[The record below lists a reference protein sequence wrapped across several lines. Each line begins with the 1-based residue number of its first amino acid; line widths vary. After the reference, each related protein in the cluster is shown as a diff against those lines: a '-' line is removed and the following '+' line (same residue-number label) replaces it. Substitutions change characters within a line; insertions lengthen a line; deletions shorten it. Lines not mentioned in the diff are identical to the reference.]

1 MLTTTS
7 EYAIRALG
15 YLATKDRDTRVGSDE
30 ISEATK
36 VPKRFLLKILNTLK
50 NQGILKTSRGIGGG
64 FSLAEDPENIRLYD
78 IVSIF
83 EDLNRHKHCLS
94 GHEDCGPESPCPLY
108 EKWHVILKSLEDF
121 LETTTLQHFKD
132 FEEKRGASL
141 TR

>member
-30 ISEATK
+30 ISEATR

-64 FSLAEDPENIRLYD
+64 FSLAMEPGEIKLID

-94 GHEDCGPESPCPLY
+94 GHDDCGPSNPCPLY
-108 EKWHVILKSLEDF
+108 EEWHIILKKLEDF
-121 LETTTLQHFKD
+121 LNETTLQHFKE
-132 FEEKRGASL
+132 FEEQRGKSL
-141 TR
+141 I